1 MHPQRETVQQDS
13 NILSSLLERFS
24 KWLQLK
30 IYQIEV
36 SFCVYIFT
44 PAEKFIFC
52 MSSVGFRFLSPVTYH
67 SSFASKRRLTRVE
80 TGSVAFLLI
89 SLTSLAAALYLPQ
102 HIMFIVGRAWYYI
115 NGEASAVTKE
125 VVVEVVK
132 EVGRSGTATAIE
144 AAKTS
149 AGVVREL

>member
-1 MHPQRETVQQDS
+1 M
-13 NILSSLLERFS
+13 
-24 KWLQLK
+24 
-30 IYQIEV
+30 
-36 SFCVYIFT
+36 
-44 PAEKFIFC
+44 
-52 MSSVGFRFLSPVTYH
+52 
-67 SSFASKRRLTRVE
+67 LTNDA

-125 VVVEVVK
+125 VVVDVVK

-144 AAKTS
+144 AARTS